1 MNSKWRN
8 KEDAIEDAGGIISPP
23 DEDKCEKHGVD
34 NLVIKYSEFKPALEL
49 EELLHKDSYFYK
61 RKMLEGELDKFID
74 NLNEYLEPIKDS
86 MLNLDRLNILFMFI
100 GFAGTIMIAGLIGV
114 LVNVKYS
121 FILIAI
127 FVGFLLL
134 VLSRNNKELTILR

>member
-1 MNSKWRN
+1 
-8 KEDAIEDAGGIISPP
+8 
-23 DEDKCEKHGVD
+23 
-34 NLVIKYSEFKPALEL
+34 
-49 EELLHKDSYFYK
+49 
-61 RKMLEGELDKFID
+61 MLEGELDKFID

>member
-1 MNSKWRN
+1 
-8 KEDAIEDAGGIISPP
+8 
-23 DEDKCEKHGVD
+23 
-34 NLVIKYSEFKPALEL
+34 L
-49 EELLHKDSYFYK
+49 EELVHKDSQFYK
-61 RKMLEGELDKFID
+61 RKMLEGELDKFVD
-74 NLNEYLEPIKDS
+74 DLNKYLEPIKDS

-100 GFAGTIMIAGLIGV
+100 GFAGTILIAGLVGV

-127 FVGFLLL
+127 FVAFLLL